1 MIHVQQLKVHFPS
14 LNETFTLEPLFD
26 PPENKMY
33 WVVEEEKERWYTLT
47 GFEHSCMM
55 RRNNQVFCHSS
66 LDVKIGE
73 IV

>member
-1 MIHVQQLKVHFPS
+1 MLKNQQLKVFFSS

-26 PPENKMY
+26 PEENMMY
-33 WVVEEEKERWYTLT
+33 WIVEEEKERWYTLT

-55 RRNNQVFCHSS
+55 KRNNQVFCHSA
-66 LDVKIGE
+66 LGIKIGE

>member
-1 MIHVQQLKVHFPS
+1 MLKNQQLKVFFSS

-26 PPENKMY
+26 PEENKMY

-47 GFEHSCMM
+47 GFPTCIMI
-55 RRNNQVFCHSS
+55 RRKQQVFCHSS
-66 LDVKIGE
+66 FDVKIGE

>member
-1 MIHVQQLKVHFPS
+1 MIIRILKVHFLS

-26 PPENKMY
+26 PEANQMY
-33 WVVEEEKERWYTLT
+33 WVVDEEKDRWYALT